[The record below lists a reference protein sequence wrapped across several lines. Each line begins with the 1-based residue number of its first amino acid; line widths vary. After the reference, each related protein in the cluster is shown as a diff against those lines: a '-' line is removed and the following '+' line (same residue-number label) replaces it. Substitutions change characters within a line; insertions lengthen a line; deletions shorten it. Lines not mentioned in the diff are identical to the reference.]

1 MNQVFLLPASRPFIV
16 EAASKGNI
24 PLKGRVGP
32 SACTQDHSG
41 CGAKRKAAE
50 AASPIGKIFSS
61 ATIRATSSYRSPLQ
75 RKGLKGW
82 VGNGLSG

>member
-1 MNQVFLLPASRPFIV
+1 MNQVFFLPIRRPFIADSCKQGKHTA
-16 EAASKGNI
+16 E
-24 PLKGRVGP
+24 GRVGP
-32 SACTQDHSG
+32 SACTQDYSG

-75 RKGLKGW
+75 RKGLKR
-82 VGNGLSG
+82 VGR